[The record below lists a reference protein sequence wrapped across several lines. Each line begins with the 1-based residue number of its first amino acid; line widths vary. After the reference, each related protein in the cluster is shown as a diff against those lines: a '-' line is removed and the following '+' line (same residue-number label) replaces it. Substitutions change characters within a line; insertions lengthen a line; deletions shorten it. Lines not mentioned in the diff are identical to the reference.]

1 MFRFIKK
8 VLLLLLRAVPVI
20 SFTCDRLYDDYS
32 LGAKLR
38 ISLLRFSF
46 GTKIYYFFS
55 FYEKKFSFFKSLA
68 LDDICPWPNLS
79 KFDEAIS
86 KYQEHSMGLD
96 EEGVEAELDYIKNS
110 ISLATD
116 TKNHFHT
123 KVSIYLVILSI
134 FIPLF
139 ISLLPSAF
147 GNNFDSVW
155 DFIFAALSMYG
166 VYFLVGIINLLIK
179 YMASKSYEKPAFKEL
194 KTNPSKQK
202 LSEMYYAN
210 KVMNEA
216 QNYCISNYVL
226 NLEQKIFWFFITAAT
241 SYLVKKIFIVDV
253 NNTFNVIL
261 NF

>member
-1 MFRFIKK
+1 MSLVQKII
-8 VLLLLLRAVPVI
+8 LILLRAVPFI
-20 SFTCDRLYDDYS
+20 SFTCDSCYDDYR

-55 FYEKKFSFFKSLA
+55 FYEKKFSLFKGLA
-68 LDDICPWPNLS
+68 LDDISPWPNLS
-79 KFDEAIS
+79 KFDQAIS
-86 KYQEHSMGLD
+86 DYREHSKGLGD
-96 EEGVEAELDYIKNS
+96 EGVEVELDYIKDS
-110 ISLATD
+110 IGLATD

-147 GNNFDSVW
+147 GRNFDSVW
-155 DFIFAALSMYG
+155 GFIFAALSMYG
-166 VYFLVGIINLLIK
+166 VYFLVGIINILIK
-179 YMASKSYEKPAFKEL
+179 YMASKSYEKPTFKEL

-202 LSEMYYAN
+202 LLEMYYAH

-226 NLEQKIFWFFITAAT
+226 NLEQKIFWFFITAAV
-241 SYLVKKIFIVDV
+241 SYLVKKIFIADF